1 MKYYFK
7 PVRELPTGRGFAD
20 FVFIPKPE
28 YIQDYPVM
36 VVELKWNR
44 SAKTAMQQ
52 IKERHYPDS
61 LKAYTGEILLVAVN
75 YDKKTKVHQC
85 LIEKYEKDG

>member
-1 MKYYFK
+1 MK
-7 PVRELPTGRGFAD
+7 
-20 FVFIPKPE
+20 
-28 YIQDYPVM
+28 
-36 VVELKWNR
+36 LKWNR

-85 LIEKYEKDG
+85 LIEKYEKEG

>member
-1 MKYYFK
+1 MESKC
-7 PVRELPTGRGFAD
+7 
-20 FVFIPKPE
+20 
-28 YIQDYPVM
+28 
-36 VVELKWNR
+36 
-44 SAKTAMQQ
+44 KTAMQQ

-85 LIEKYEKDG
+85 LIEKYEKEG